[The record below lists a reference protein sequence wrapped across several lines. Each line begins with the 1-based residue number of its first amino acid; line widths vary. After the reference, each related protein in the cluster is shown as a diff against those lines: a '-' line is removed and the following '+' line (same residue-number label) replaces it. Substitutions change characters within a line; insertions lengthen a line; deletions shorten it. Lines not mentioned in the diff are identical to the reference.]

1 MKSLTDVL
9 GDVLAIRG
17 VLAAA
22 VVTTDGEVLAGQP
35 AGSALLERMTDT
47 VTGALAAG
55 VALSTLVANDHPE
68 GGGTGDVDES
78 SVGDGT
84 GTEWPAFDADGVA
97 DGLGDDPAAQPGGR
111 RAESSAVGRQLMV
124 IYEDTGPIVFTP
136 LHESERVVVVA
147 LDSPQDLGRARFQ
160 LRGFSGAL
168 ASAEQLG

>member
-1 MKSLTDVL
+1 MKTLTDVL

-22 VVTTDGEVLAGQP
+22 VVSGDGEVLAGQP

-55 VALSTLVANDHPE
+55 VALSTLVAREHMDGE
-68 GGGTGDVDES
+68 DAGES
-78 SVGDGT
+78 NAGDGT

-97 DGLGDDPAAQPGGR
+97 QAVTARDDGAVERSVQLSGSG
-111 RAESSAVGRQLMV
+111 AVGRQLMV

-136 LHESERVVVVA
+136 LPGSERVVVVA
-147 LDSPQDLGRARFQ
+147 LGSAQDLGRARFQ
-160 LRGFSGAL
+160 LRSLSGAL